1 MKEIRKKI
9 METDILQTI
18 FLIILILLFFL
29 SVSLTILS
37 LLKLTNSSD
46 SSNEYYRSAIVTD
59 IKGGVAYLEDT
70 TGNIWTVEKENVQL
84 YGRYIL
90 IMDNK
95 GTDTIYDDE
104 IIKIE

>member
-9 METDILQTI
+9 METDTLQTI
-18 FLIILILLFFL
+18 FLIILI
-29 SVSLTILS
+29 SVFLTILS

-46 SSNEYYRSAIVTD
+46 SSSNEYYKSAIVTD
-59 IKGGVAYLEDT
+59 MKGGVAYLEDT

>member
-1 MKEIRKKI
+1 MKDVRKTI
-9 METDILQTI
+9 TEMDILQII
-18 FLIILILLFFL
+18 FLIGIILLILIIPSFL
-29 SVSLTILS
+29 
-37 LLKLTNSSD
+37 KYTNS

-59 IKGGVAYLEDT
+59 IKGSIAYLEDT
-70 TGNIWTVEKENVQL
+70 TGNIWTVENEDVQL

-90 IMDNK
+90 IMNDK